1 MKENYF
7 RCLKML
13 LKHEDGFVNHPN
25 DSGGM
30 KSLGVTKTTLE
41 EYWSREVTEAE
52 MRSLKPDEV
61 ASLYKAK
68 YWDAISG
75 DDLVSGLD

>member
-7 RCLKML
+7 NCLKVL
-13 LKHEDGFVNHPN
+13 LKHEGGFVNHPK

-30 KSLGVTKTTLE
+30 KNLGVTKTTLE

-52 MRSLKPDEV
+52 MRSFNSDEV
-61 ASLYKAK
+61 VSLY
-68 YWDAISG
+68 
-75 DDLVSGLD
+75 